1 MDRYLILL
9 LFIGLIFCQDLV
21 FYNNQD
27 TIQFKE
33 GDLININGIKYKY
46 LGANQNE
53 TQINI
58 LKKSLFNLPG
68 TIQTLDINKIKSFGK
83 YKRFSIK
90 NSFEKSAYGF
100 CITTGITTIGF
111 NIFMRYFAYG
121 GGLDTE
127 DNPLGSA
134 AILYGSLYAGTIYGT
149 IFGAPAGFV
158 YGLVALDEDKA
169 YEKHQYKI
177 KFN

>member
-90 NSFEKSAYGF
+90 NSFEKSANGF

-111 NIFMRYFAYG
+111 AIFFRYFAYG
-121 GGLDTE
+121 GGAGDDYWDL
-127 DNPLGSA
+127 
-134 AILYGSLYAGTIYGT
+134 ILYGSLKAGTIYGT